1 MAEREGFEPSVEF
14 PLHTL
19 SRRAPSTTRTS
30 LRVYLSGI
38 YSVCRLTLMI
48 ILQIKRICK
57 YFFMV
62 IMAER
67 VGFEPTR
74 RFTAYSISSRAPSTS
89 SATSPGI
96 PYGVSE
102 TSCVCF
108 FLRRCR
114 KKSRIICA
122 HSSALTPAVT
132 AIRWFKASF
141 CAILKRDST
150 APAFTSALP

>member
-1 MAEREGFEPSVEF
+1 M
-14 PLHTL
+14 PLVIFLDSHSSFLMRTKWQL
-19 SRRAPSTTRTS
+19 DLFLNTKKPRAKLRKALIS
-30 LRVYLSGI
+30 L
-38 YSVCRLTLMI
+38 
-48 ILQIKRICK
+48 
-57 YFFMV
+57 
-62 IMAER
+62 AER